1 MMDKRESLAK
11 AVTLLMN
18 APLLAVATFVYIY
31 LTDASRPSPE
41 VLVTAVLFSGVLPV
55 SIIFYQRRSSMVTE
69 MMVNER
75 DERTKPF
82 LGAISSYALGTFAL
96 VYLEAP
102 VSMVYL
108 MACYLVNS
116 FFMMMI
122 TLRYKISIHASGVAG
137 PAIFLVHQYGVRLWP
152 LTLAMVVV
160 GWARLELK
168 MHTLGQVAW
177 GVLVT
182 VLLTLTQLELYPM
195 LIRLL

>member
-1 MMDKRESLAK
+1 LAK

-31 LTDASRPSPE
+31 YTDGARLSPT
-41 VLVTAVLFSGVLPV
+41 VLLTAVFFSGILPV
-55 SIIFYQRRSSMVTE
+55 SVIFIQRRSGIVTE

-82 LGAISSYALGTFAL
+82 LGAISSYVLGLLALA
-96 VYLEAP
+96 YLGAP
-102 VSMVYL
+102 VAMVYL

-116 FFMMMI
+116 LFMMII

-137 PAIFLVHQYGVRLWP
+137 PATFLVHQYGMRLWP
-152 LTLAMVVV
+152 LTLVMVVV
-160 GWARLELK
+160 GWARLELR
-168 MHTLGQVAW
+168 MHTVEQVAW

-182 VLLTLTQLELYPM
+182 VLLTLTQLELYPL
-195 LIRLL
+195 LIHPL

>member
-1 MMDKRESLAK
+1 MGKRESLAK
-11 AVTLLMN
+11 AVSLLMN

-31 LTDASRPSPE
+31 LTDATGPSLT
-41 VLVTAVLFSGVLPV
+41 VLLTAIFFSGVLPV
-55 SIIFYQRRSSMVTE
+55 LIIFYQRRSGIVKE

-82 LGAISSYALGTFAL
+82 LGAISSYVLGSLAL

-102 VSMVYL
+102 VAMVYL

-116 FFMMMI
+116 IFMMII

-137 PAIFLVHQYGVRLWP
+137 PVTFLVHQYGMRLWP
-152 LTLAMVVV
+152 LTLVMVVV
-160 GWARLELK
+160 GWARLELR
-168 MHTLGQVAW
+168 MHTVGQVAW

-182 VLLTLTQLELYPM
+182 VLLTLTQLELYPL
-195 LIRLL
+195 LIHPL

>member
-1 MMDKRESLAK
+1 MGKRESLAK

-31 LTDASRPSPE
+31 LTDPARPAPS
-41 VLVTAVLFSGVLPV
+41 VLVAAILFSGVLPV
-55 SIIFYQRRSSMVTE
+55 SIIFVQRRSGIVTE

-82 LGAISSYALGTFAL
+82 LGAISSYVLGTLAL
-96 VYLEAP
+96 TYLEAP
-102 VSMVYL
+102 SSMVYL

-116 FFMMMI
+116 VFMMI
-122 TLRYKISIHASGVAG
+122 VTLRYKISIHASGVAG
-137 PAIFLVHQYGVRLWP
+137 PATFLVHQYGVRLWP
-152 LTLAMVVV
+152 FTLVLVVV
-160 GWARLELK
+160 GWARLQLR
-168 MHTLGQVAW
+168 MHTVGQVAW
-177 GVLVT
+177 GVLLT

>member
-1 MMDKRESLAK
+1 LAK

-31 LTDASRPSPE
+31 LTDPTEPTPL
-41 VLVTAVLFSGVLPV
+41 VLLTAMFFSGVLPV
-55 SIIFYQRRSSMVTE
+55 SIIFIQRRRGIVSE

-82 LGAISSYALGTFAL
+82 LGAISSYVLGTFAL

-108 MACYLVNS
+108 MACYIVNS
-116 FFMMMI
+116 LFMMII

-137 PAIFLVHQYGVRLWP
+137 PATFLVHQYGVRLWP
-152 LTLAMVVV
+152 LTLVMVVV
-160 GWARLELK
+160 GWARLELR
-168 MHTLGQVAW
+168 MHTVGQVAW

-182 VLLTLTQLELYPM
+182 VLLTLTQLELYPL
-195 LIRLL
+195 LIHPL

>member
-1 MMDKRESLAK
+1 MGKRESLAK

-31 LTDASRPSPE
+31 YTDGARLSPT
-41 VLVTAVLFSGVLPV
+41 VLLTAVFFSGILPV
-55 SIIFYQRRSSMVTE
+55 SIIFIQRRSGMVTE
-69 MMVNER
+69 MMVNEK

-82 LGAISSYALGTFAL
+82 LGAISSYFLGLSALA
-96 VYLEAP
+96 YLEAP
-102 VSMVYL
+102 VAMVYL

-116 FFMMMI
+116 LFMMII

-137 PAIFLVHQYGVRLWP
+137 PATFLVHQYGMRLWP
-152 LTLAMVVV
+152 LTLVMVVV

-168 MHTLGQVAW
+168 MHTVGQVAW

-182 VLLTLTQLELYPM
+182 VLLTLTQLELYPL
-195 LIRLL
+195 LIHPL

>member
-1 MMDKRESLAK
+1 MGKRESLAK

-31 LTDASRPSPE
+31 LTDPAGPSPTI
-41 VLVTAVLFSGVLPV
+41 LATAIFFSGVLPIL
-55 SIIFYQRRSSMVTE
+55 IIFVQRRSGIVTE

-75 DERTKPF
+75 EERTKPF
-82 LGAISSYALGTFAL
+82 LGAISSYVLGTVAL
-96 VYLEAP
+96 VYLKAP
-102 VSMVYL
+102 PSMVYL

-116 FFMMMI
+116 VFMMVV

-137 PAIFLVHQYGVRLWP
+137 PATFLVHQYGVRLWP
-152 LTLAMVVV
+152 LTLVMVVV
-160 GWARLELK
+160 GWARLHLRV
-168 MHTLGQVAW
+168 HTVGQVAW
-177 GVLVT
+177 GVLLT

>member
-1 MMDKRESLAK
+1 MAK

-18 APLLAVATFVYIY
+18 APLLAVATFAYIY
-31 LTDASRPSPE
+31 LTDPAGPAPS
-41 VLVTAVLFSGVLPV
+41 VLVTAVFFSGVLPIL
-55 SIIFYQRRSSMVTE
+55 IIFIQRRSGIVTE

-82 LGAISSYALGTFAL
+82 LGAISSYVLGTFTL
-96 VYLEAP
+96 VYLKAP

-116 FFMMMI
+116 LFMMII

-137 PAIFLVHQYGVRLWP
+137 PATFLVHQYGVRLWP
-152 LTLAMVVV
+152 LTLVMVVV
-160 GWARLELK
+160 GWARLELR
-168 MHTLGQVAW
+168 MHTVGQVAW

-182 VLLTLTQLELYPM
+182 VLLTLTQLELYPL
-195 LIRLL
+195 LIHPL

>member
-1 MMDKRESLAK
+1 MGNRESLAK

-31 LTDASRPSPE
+31 LTDITGPSPT
-41 VLVTAVLFSGVLPV
+41 VLLTAIFFSGILPV
-55 SIIFYQRRSSMVTE
+55 LIIFIQRRSGIVKE
-69 MMVNER
+69 MMINER

-82 LGAISSYALGTFAL
+82 LGAIFSYVLGLLTLA
-96 VYLEAP
+96 YLGAP
-102 VSMVYL
+102 VATIYL

-116 FFMMMI
+116 LFMMII

-137 PAIFLVHQYGVRLWP
+137 PATFLVYQYGVRLWP
-152 LTLAMVVV
+152 LTLVMVVV

-168 MHTLGQVAW
+168 AHTVGQIVW

-182 VLLTLTQLELYPM
+182 VLLTLTQLELYPL
-195 LIRLL
+195 LIHPL

>member
-1 MMDKRESLAK
+1 LAK

-31 LTDASRPSPE
+31 YTDGARLSPT
-41 VLVTAVLFSGVLPV
+41 VLLTAVFFSGILPV
-55 SIIFYQRRSSMVTE
+55 SIIFIQRRSGMVTE
-69 MMVNER
+69 MMVNEK

-82 LGAISSYALGTFAL
+82 LGAISSYFLGLSALA
-96 VYLEAP
+96 YLEAP
-102 VSMVYL
+102 VAMVYL

-116 FFMMMI
+116 LFMMII

-137 PAIFLVHQYGVRLWP
+137 PATFLVHQYGMRLWP
-152 LTLAMVVV
+152 LTLVMVVV

-168 MHTLGQVAW
+168 MHTVGQVAW

-182 VLLTLTQLELYPM
+182 VLLTLTQLELYPL
-195 LIRLL
+195 LIHPL

>member
-1 MMDKRESLAK
+1 MGKRESLAK

-31 LTDASRPSPE
+31 YTDGARLSPT
-41 VLVTAVLFSGVLPV
+41 VLLTAVFFSGFLPV
-55 SIIFYQRRSSMVTE
+55 SIIFIQRRSGIVTE

-82 LGAISSYALGTFAL
+82 LGAISSYFLGLLALA
-96 VYLEAP
+96 YLEAP
-102 VSMVYL
+102 VAMVYL

-116 FFMMMI
+116 LFMMII

-137 PAIFLVHQYGVRLWP
+137 PATFLVHQYGMRLWP
-152 LTLAMVVV
+152 LTLVIVVV
-160 GWARLELK
+160 GWARLELR
-168 MHTLGQVAW
+168 MHTVGQVAW

-182 VLLTLTQLELYPM
+182 VLLTLTQLELYPL
-195 LIRLL
+195 LIHLL

>member
-1 MMDKRESLAK
+1 MGNKESLAK

-31 LTDASRPSPE
+31 LTDAAGPSP
-41 VLVTAVLFSGVLPV
+41 VALVTAIFFSGVLPV
-55 SIIFYQRRSSMVTE
+55 SIIFVQRRSGIVTE

-82 LGAISSYALGTFAL
+82 LGAISSYVLGTFAL

-102 VSMVYL
+102 AAMVYL

-116 FFMMMI
+116 VFMMMI

-137 PAIFLVHQYGVRLWP
+137 PATFLVHQYGVRLWP
-152 LTLAMVVV
+152 FTLILIVV
-160 GWARLELK
+160 GWARLELR
-168 MHTLGQVAW
+168 MHTVGQVAW
-177 GVLVT
+177 GVLLT
-182 VLLTLTQLELYPM
+182 VLLTLTQLELYPL
-195 LIRLL
+195 LIPPL

>member
-1 MMDKRESLAK
+1 MGKRESLAK

-18 APLLAVATFVYIY
+18 APLLAVATFAYIY
-31 LTDASRPSPE
+31 LTDPAWPAPS
-41 VLVTAVLFSGVLPV
+41 VLVTAVFFSGVLPIL
-55 SIIFYQRRSSMVTE
+55 IIFIQRRSGIVTE

-82 LGAISSYALGTFAL
+82 LGAISSYVLGTFAL
-96 VYLEAP
+96 VYLKAP

-116 FFMMMI
+116 LFMMII

-137 PAIFLVHQYGVRLWP
+137 PATFLVHQYGVRLWP
-152 LTLAMVVV
+152 LTLVMVVV
-160 GWARLELK
+160 GWARLELR
-168 MHTLGQVAW
+168 MHTVGQVAW

-182 VLLTLTQLELYPM
+182 VLLTLTQLELYPL
-195 LIRLL
+195 LIHPL